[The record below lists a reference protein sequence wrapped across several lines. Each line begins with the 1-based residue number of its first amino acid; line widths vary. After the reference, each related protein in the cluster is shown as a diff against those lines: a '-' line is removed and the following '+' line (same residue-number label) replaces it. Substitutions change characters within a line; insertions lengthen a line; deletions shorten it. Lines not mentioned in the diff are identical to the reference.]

1 MSVKEGFETE
11 GVSIPTFSG
20 HAEDFAKFKREFE
33 AVVVPN
39 RYPLH
44 VAAYLRAA
52 VPTELESQLFDSLPF
67 PDHIAMMQALMDEFA
82 YKASSNVIFKVRA
95 KMQRAQALIN
105 QTNALKC

>member
-1 MSVKEGFETE
+1 MSVKEGLETE
-11 GVSIPTFSG
+11 GVSVPTFSG

-67 PDHIAMMQALMDEFA
+67 PDHIAMMHIPEENHMRPPDA
-82 YKASSNVIFKVRA
+82 YFCGIGPP
-95 KMQRAQALIN
+95 
-105 QTNALKC
+105 